1 MLSRF
6 KRKLS
11 RTKSIVDTKDL
22 PFKDECGG
30 SLQHSLSLSRSDEE
44 LISRIKIVDNA
55 SCADSADVPGKLFV
69 HDQLPPIV
77 HNSERTVHNSTDS
90 GMLSVPTEVLL
101 NLQQH
106 LTPSSEVALRQT
118 CSRFYQLFSLPSFY
132 LSGEEKF
139 EWLCMNE
146 RDQDPRRLKKLVCGH
161 CRDLHLKGS
170 FPKAEVVQQPGERD
184 CRQVWLCAH
193 SSIGYKKAIQ
203 TIKAG
208 VDAPFRSEYLEPCTR
223 CRDSIRNRSIADRT
237 DKGTSE
243 HNLDSIHA
251 QSLLISKIAIMQ
263 APVPVY
269 NGRTSSGHAMYKDV
283 FPVKDVA
290 AALQAID
297 FPLCSHLRL
306 GDPYILSRFCRSC
319 LNTQKLPEGVRG
331 PPCISAGK
339 RDWGEERYFGKCRQ
353 TCYTRGC
360 KTKFMFQAR
369 ESLSPDSSGQRQIWL
384 IIAIYRW
391 LGPLQSSGSDMAWKS
406 HTTTNAMRTEMRL
419 KWDKLEKSQRR
430 RVMPNWSICSYNP
443 EDCNLRN

>member
-6 KRKLS
+6 RRKLS
-11 RTKSIVDTKDL
+11 RTKSIVDQKDL
-22 PFKDECGG
+22 ECKGARDSPF
-30 SLQHSLSLSRSDEE
+30 QHSLSLSRSDEE
-44 LISRIKIVDNA
+44 LISRIKTIEHAGDA
-55 SCADSADVPGKLFV
+55 HGLDVPDKALT
-69 HDQLPPIV
+69 HEHLLPITN
-77 HNSERTVHNSTDS
+77 NSERTVYNSTDV
-90 GMLSVPTEVLL
+90 GMLSAPTEVLL

-106 LTPSSEVALRQT
+106 LTPSSEVALRHT

-146 RDQDPRRLKKLVCGH
+146 RDQNPRRLKKLVCGH
-161 CRDLHLKGS
+161 CRDLHIKSS
-170 FPKAEVVQQPGERD
+170 FPKAEIVRPPGERD

-208 VDAPFRSEYLEPCTR
+208 VDAPFRSEYLEPCSR
-223 CRDSIRNRSIADRT
+223 CRDCIRNRSIADRT
-237 DKGTSE
+237 DKGTAE

-269 NGRTSSGHAMYKDV
+269 SGRTSSGSATYKDV

-331 PPCISAGK
+331 PPCISQGK
-339 RDWGEERYFGKCRQ
+339 REWGEERYFGKCRQ

-369 ESLSPDSSGQRQIWL
+369 ESLAPDSSGQRQIWL

-391 LGPLQSSGSDMAWKS
+391 LGPLQSSGSDMTWRS
-406 HTTTNAMRTEMRL
+406 HTSTNAVRMEMRL

-430 RVMPNWSICSYNP
+430 RIMPNWSICSYNP